1 MPPKVFGAIG
11 ALAMGLAM
19 ASAHAGGDTGALPAD
34 AWKVIQ
40 QVDRAAAAKNWS
52 QLRSL
57 MADDFT
63 WSFGGD
69 GNADQAITAWKEE
82 PGKYLAELRR
92 VLTKACGR
100 RDQYFDG
107 QEHVSCPGKTD
118 MGFRAGFTLAKDGW
132 KMRYFVAGD

>member
-1 MPPKVFGAIG
+1 MPSKILGVVG
-11 ALAMGLAM
+11 ALAMGLAT
-19 ASAHAGGDTGALPAD
+19 ASAHDGGDIQALPAD

-40 QVDRAAAAKNWS
+40 QVDRAAAAKNWG

-69 GNADQAITAWKEE
+69 GSSDQAIAAWKEE
-82 PGKYLAELRR
+82 PGKYLAGIRR

-100 RDQYFDG
+100 DGRYYDG
-107 QEHVSCPGKTD
+107 QELVSCPGKTD
-118 MGFRAGFTLAKDGW
+118 ADFRAGFTLGRFTRPIADGQ
-132 KMRYFVAGD
+132 R